1 MSEDTTYA
9 ERTLRYIVEH
19 LVDYPDEIDIEATVD
34 SATVT
39 LVARV
44 AKSDMG
50 RVIGRRGRVAHATRT
65 LVRQAAV
72 NDGLTAEV
80 DFAD

>member
-1 MSEDTTYA
+1 MSEGTTHA
-9 ERTLRYIVEH
+9 ERTLRHIVGA
-19 LVDYPDEIDIEATVD
+19 LVDHPDEVDIEATVD
-34 SATVT
+34 GDTVT

-50 RVIGRRGRVAHATRT
+50 RVIGRRGRVAHAIRT

-72 NDGLTAEV
+72 NDGLRADV